1 MESPTIRTRNGLA
14 AVGSFGSGGTVV
26 GVVGAVPPFLGFD
39 PDFGCD
45 PPAGWPP
52 GRGPDTVRP
61 PVGPPRPL
69 PRPVMETMCES
80 CRARLMAATG
90 PVTSRLTVRR
100 VPTGDTWALCC
111 RVGA

>member
-1 MESPTIRTRNGLA
+1 MESPTIRTRKGLA
-14 AVGSFGSGGTVV
+14 AVGSFGLGGTVV
-26 GVVGAVPPFLGFD
+26 GVVLTFLGFD
-39 PDFGCD
+39 PDFGGG
-45 PPAGWPP
+45 PLARWPP

-69 PRPVMETMCES
+69 PRPVMDTMCES
-80 CRARLMAATG
+80 CSARLMAATG